1 MEQPGA
7 YGAKPTGASS
17 QLSRSIDEIP
27 EVDAPAKRL
36 AARRSQ
42 HENGHV
48 KPPAKA

>member
-7 YGAKPTGASS
+7 NGEKPTCASS
-17 QLSRSIDEIP
+17 QLSRSIYEIP

-48 KPPAKA
+48 KPLAQA